1 MQTLQILIVFITVS
15 LFSLAKITAILQA
28 FSLTINHK
36 SLLLYDLIHHLI
48 KYITSGTIFTNV
60 KCFEKGNYFMIRYI
74 IIILLLFTLATKG
87 QIITICDENNLQP
100 IENVMVFGEKQIKY
114 VLTDKYGKADIKVLE
129 GRSRLYLR
137 HPSYEL
143 LELDLKRAIKEG
155 TLYLTESNIKISEVV
170 VAANKW
176 AQSRTE
182 IPSKISSISPKQVD
196 LLAPQTTAD
205 LLGAGGE
212 VFIQKS
218 QQGGGSPMIRGFATN
233 RLLIAVDGIRMNT
246 AIFRSGNLQNVISLD
261 PFATESTE
269 IFFGPGSVIYGSD
282 AIGGV
287 MSFNTL
293 SPILADSIQN
303 QISGKVNMRYSSA
316 NNENTLH
323 ADINYGSKKVAG
335 LSSFTFSSYGDL
347 EMGSNGSDD
356 YLRTF
361 YVARENGIDTVKVN
375 KNKKVQNPTAYSQVN
390 LMQKIKFKPKKD
402 LSFDYGFHYSTT
414 TNYDR
419 YDRLIRLKQDGQPKS
434 AEWYYGPQKWMM
446 NNMNIIHTANSNTY
460 DELTIRLAHQLF
472 EESRHDRNFNDIEKS
487 HNTEK
492 VNAFS
497 VNFDFH
503 KELSPKHQLFYG
515 LEGILNDVHSN
526 GKIEDISIG
535 SISKGLSRYPE
546 STWQSYA
553 LYTSYNFE
561 WSEKIRLN
569 AGMRYNHFAIK
580 AEFDTAY
587 HFPFTNADL
596 NNGAVTGSL
605 GAVIN
610 PIDNFWINTNLS
622 TGFRS
627 PNIDDM
633 GKIFDSG
640 KGVVM
645 VPNPHLDAEY
655 ASNAEFGI
663 TQIIADVF
671 KYDFTVYY
679 TLLDNALIR
688 RDYQLDG
695 QDSIMYKGEMS
706 KVKALQNGSQ
716 TKVYGVQ
723 AGIDIKFP
731 AGFGFDGQFNYQKGV
746 EEAEDGTKGSSRH
759 AAPMFVVT
767 HLTYSKPKVRLDL
780 YAIYTAEVSYYNLA
794 VEECDKPYLYAKDTN
809 GNPYAPS
816 WYTLNFK
823 VMYQINKQISM
834 TAGVENITDQRYKP
848 YSSGIAAAGRNYV
861 VAAKALF

>member
-1 MQTLQILIVFITVS
+1 
-15 LFSLAKITAILQA
+15 
-28 FSLTINHK
+28 
-36 SLLLYDLIHHLI
+36 
-48 KYITSGTIFTNV
+48 
-60 KCFEKGNYFMIRYI
+60 MIRI
-74 IIILLLFTLATKG
+74 IAAFIFLLFVWVSNA
-87 QIITICDENNLQP
+87 QVITICDENNLQP

-114 VLTDKYGKADIKVLE
+114 VLTNKQGKADIKVLE

-143 LELDLKRAIKEG
+143 LELDLNKAIQKG
-155 TLYLTESNIKISEVV
+155 TLYLSESNIKISEVV
-170 VAANKW
+170 IAANKW
-176 AQSRTE
+176 AQSQTE
-182 IPSKISSISPKQVD
+182 IPSKISTISPKQVD

-261 PFATESTE
+261 AFATESTE

-293 SPILADSIQN
+293 SATLADST
-303 QISGKVNMRYSSA
+303 ISTIGGKVNTRYSSA
-316 NNENTLH
+316 NNENTIH
-323 ADINYGSKKVAG
+323 ADVNYGSKKVAG
-335 LSSFTFSSYGDL
+335 LTSFTFSSYGDL
-347 EMGSNGSDD
+347 KMGSNGPDD

-361 YVARENGIDTVKVN
+361 IVAHKNNIDTVREY
-375 KNKKVQNPTAYSQVN
+375 KNMQVQAPTAYNQIN
-390 LMQKIKFKPKKD
+390 FMQKIKFKLKNN
-402 LSFDYGFHYSTT
+402 LIFDYGLHYSTT
-414 TNYDR
+414 TNFDR
-419 YDRLIRLKQDGQPKS
+419 YDRLIRHKDGVPKS

-446 NNMNIIHTANSNTY
+446 NNLNIIHSARSNAY
-460 DELTIRLAHQLF
+460 DELTIRVAHQLF
-472 EESRHDRNFNDIEKS
+472 EESRHDRNFKSVVKS

-492 VNAFS
+492 VNAYS

-515 LEGILNDVHSN
+515 LEGIINDVHSVGEVEN
-526 GKIEDISIG
+526 IVTGI
-535 SISKGLSRYPE
+535 ISKGFARYPE
-546 STWQSYA
+546 SKWQSYA

-561 WSEKIRLN
+561 WSEKVRLN
-569 AGMRYNHFAIK
+569 AGMRYNHFAIT

-587 HFPFTNADL
+587 HFPFSNAEIS
-596 NNGAVTGSL
+596 NGAVTGSL
-605 GAVIN
+605 GAVVN
-610 PIDNFWINTNLS
+610 PTKNLWINTNLS

-633 GKIFDSG
+633 CKVFDSG
-640 KGVVM
+640 DGIVI
-645 VPNPHLDAEY
+645 VPNPDLDAEY

-671 KYDFTVYY
+671 KYDFTAYY
-679 TLLDNALIR
+679 TLLDKALIR
-688 RDYQLDG
+688 RDYQLNG
-695 QDSIMYKGEMS
+695 QDSILYKGEMS
-706 KVKALQNGSQ
+706 KVKALQNGAQ
-716 TKVYGVQ
+716 TKVYGIQ

-731 AGFGFDGQFNYQKGV
+731 AGFGFDSHFNYQKGI
-746 EEAEDGTKGSSRH
+746 EEAEDGSNGSSRH
-759 AAPMFVVT
+759 AAPMFFVT
-767 HLTYSKPKVRLDL
+767 HVMYSKPKIKLDL
-780 YAIYTAEVSYYNLA
+780 YAIYTAEVSHDNLA
-794 VEECDKPYLYAKDTN
+794 VEERDKPYLYAKDSN
-809 GNPYAPS
+809 GNPYAPA

-823 VMYQINKQISM
+823 AMYQINKQISVS
-834 TAGVENITDQRYKP
+834 AGIENITDQRYKP

>member
-1 MQTLQILIVFITVS
+1 MNRIIT
-15 LFSLAKITAILQA
+15 
-28 FSLTINHK
+28 
-36 SLLLYDLIHHLI
+36 
-48 KYITSGTIFTNV
+48 
-60 KCFEKGNYFMIRYI
+60 
-74 IIILLLFTLATKG
+74 LFTFTCIFLVSNS

-114 VLTDKYGKADIKVLE
+114 ILTNKNGKADIKVLE
-129 GRSRLYLR
+129 GRSKLYLR
-137 HPSYEL
+137 HPSYEI
-143 LELDLKRAIKEG
+143 LELDLSKAIKEG

-170 VAANKW
+170 IAANKW
-176 AQSRTE
+176 AQSQME

-261 PFATESTE
+261 AFATEHTE

-293 SPILADSIQN
+293 PALLSDSTQK
-303 QISGKVNMRYSSA
+303 QISGKVNTRYSSA
-316 NNENTLH
+316 NNESTVH
-323 ADINYGSKKVAG
+323 ADINYGTKKLAA

-347 EMGSNGSDD
+347 ELGSDGPDD

-361 YVARENGIDTVKVN
+361 YVMRENDVDTAYIN
-375 KNKKVQNPTAYSQVN
+375 KNPNIQKPTAYNQFN
-390 LMQKIKFKPKKD
+390 FMQKLKYQYKND

-419 YDRLIRLKQDGQPKS
+419 YDRLIRLKNGKPKS

-446 NNMNIIHTANSNTY
+446 NNLNIVHTASSNAY

-492 VNAFS
+492 VNAYS
-497 VNFDFH
+497 INFDFH

-515 LEGILNDVHSN
+515 LEGILNKVHSV
-526 GKIEDISIG
+526 GEIEDISTGITT
-535 SISKGLSRYPE
+535 KGFARYPE
-546 STWQSYA
+546 SNWQSYA
-553 LYTSYNFE
+553 LYTSYNFA

-569 AGMRYNHFAIK
+569 AGMRYNHFAIN

-587 HFPFTNADL
+587 HFPFTDANL

-610 PIDNFWINTNLS
+610 PIKNIWINTNLS

-640 KGVVM
+640 DGIVV
-645 VPNPHLDAEY
+645 VPNPDLDAEY

-671 KYDFTVYY
+671 KYDFTAYY
-679 TLLDNALIR
+679 TLLDNAIIR
-688 RDYQLDG
+688 RDYQLNG
-695 QDSIMYKGEMS
+695 MDSIMYKGEMS

-716 TKVYGVQ
+716 AKVYGVQ

-731 AGFGFDGQFNYQKGV
+731 AGFGFDSQFNYQKGV
-746 EEAEDGTKGSSRH
+746 EEAEDGTEGPSRH
-759 AAPMFVVT
+759 AAPMFFVT
-767 HLTYSKPKVRLDL
+767 HIMYSKPKVKLDL
-780 YAIYTAEVSYYNLA
+780 YTIYTAEVSYNNLA
-794 VEECDKPYLYAKDTN
+794 VEERDKPYLYAKDGD

-823 VMYQINKQISM
+823 VMYQINQQISV